1 MFFSVRGFF
10 FLFSFLF
17 SIALTSFSVHSKP
30 NSPAIT
36 IKAIEIEGNIR
47 VDQSTILFHLGLKVG
62 KSYKNNELV
71 DQTRLDVR
79 KVFSLGF
86 FRDVKVEV
94 KSFEGGLRVIYRVIE
109 KPTITSI
116 AITGNSR
123 ISNDD
128 IRALLTIKTQTI
140 VNKSTLNTT
149 LQNIRRLYE
158 EKGYFFAKIEAILK
172 SQKKNKVKITLNID
186 EGDSVRVD
194 SIRFKGNNSF
204 SKRKLLR
211 FMDINEEGFFS
222 YFTDSGIYT
231 KEILQSDLAK
241 LESHY
246 QKNGFIK
253 VQIGQP
259 IIKKDVNRNKL
270 SIIIPITEG
279 KVFSIR
285 KIRIVGG
292 EKIIPKSEI
301 EKLLKMFEG
310 DIFDRSVFRSDIL
323 NIRSRFSEFGY
334 AYVTVKPLVDLDD
347 NTQKVDLTIKI
358 DTKNRVYIKNIKIEG
373 NTRTRDNVIRRNIR
387 VVEGG
392 LYNSKAL
399 SLTRKRIGRLGFFSN
414 MVVKEKDVPGKD
426 NLMDIIVKVKEK
438 PTGSITG
445 GMSLSSES
453 GAGLMGQVEE
463 RNLFGRGYNT
473 SFKGSLTKQDIDFV
487 GTLTDPDFME
497 KGFSLGGD
505 LFFEDEEFDSFD
517 SRREGGRIGIGKEI
531 FEFMNVY
538 LSYEISTTKITNAQ
552 VGTHQ
557 DILDIENKTRLESRL
572 TPWLKYDSRDSKGM
586 PTEGIFFKLV
596 PAISGG
602 FLGADID
609 MFSFEN
615 EFQYFKSIGQDL
627 RIRSLKKLVLKSHI
641 NFRYVDTFSG
651 KVPGY
656 RRLYSKGYGKGVR
669 GFRTDD
675 IGPKDSK
682 GNVIGG
688 LSAGVL
694 SLELRHPFIGPTSI
708 SIFADAGNVWERHNA
723 FDLGDLRYSAG
734 VGLSFVTP
742 LGPMKVDMGYK
753 LDAKTGERSRESH
766 VQLGVGF

>member
-1 MFFSVRGFF
+1 MYVRF
-10 FLFSFLF
+10 FLS
-17 SIALTSFSVHSKP
+17 A
-30 NSPAIT
+30 
-36 IKAIEIEGNIR
+36 
-47 VDQSTILFHLGLKVG
+47 
-62 KSYKNNELV
+62 
-71 DQTRLDVR
+71 
-79 KVFSLGF
+79 F

-158 EKGYFFAKIEAILK
+158 EKGYFFAKVEAILK

-310 DIFDRSVFRSDIL
+310 DIF
-323 NIRSRFSEFGY
+323 
-334 AYVTVKPLVDLDD
+334 
-347 NTQKVDLTIKI
+347 
-358 DTKNRVYIKNIKIEG
+358 
-373 NTRTRDNVIRRNIR
+373 
-387 VVEGG
+387 
-392 LYNSKAL
+392 
-399 SLTRKRIGRLGFFSN
+399 
-414 MVVKEKDVPGKD
+414 
-426 NLMDIIVKVKEK
+426 
-438 PTGSITG
+438 
-445 GMSLSSES
+445 
-453 GAGLMGQVEE
+453 
-463 RNLFGRGYNT
+463 
-473 SFKGSLTKQDIDFV
+473 
-487 GTLTDPDFME
+487 
-497 KGFSLGGD
+497 
-505 LFFEDEEFDSFD
+505 
-517 SRREGGRIGIGKEI
+517 
-531 FEFMNVY
+531 
-538 LSYEISTTKITNAQ
+538 
-552 VGTHQ
+552 
-557 DILDIENKTRLESRL
+557 
-572 TPWLKYDSRDSKGM
+572 
-586 PTEGIFFKLV
+586 
-596 PAISGG
+596 
-602 FLGADID
+602 
-609 MFSFEN
+609 
-615 EFQYFKSIGQDL
+615 
-627 RIRSLKKLVLKSHI
+627 
-641 NFRYVDTFSG
+641 
-651 KVPGY
+651 
-656 RRLYSKGYGKGVR
+656 
-669 GFRTDD
+669 
-675 IGPKDSK
+675 
-682 GNVIGG
+682 
-688 LSAGVL
+688 
-694 SLELRHPFIGPTSI
+694 
-708 SIFADAGNVWERHNA
+708 
-723 FDLGDLRYSAG
+723 
-734 VGLSFVTP
+734 
-742 LGPMKVDMGYK
+742 
-753 LDAKTGERSRESH
+753 
-766 VQLGVGF
+766 